1 MKEDDGPKKVA
12 ARTTVENI
20 RSRIGIAVSLVAAVE
35 FWGGIVLG
43 VLFAI
48 ALTVAA
54 IIAAIPVI
62 KSWFG

>member
-1 MKEDDGPKKVA
+1 MKEDDGPKKVG

-48 ALTVAA
+48 ALIVAA

>member
-35 FWGGIVLG
+35 FWGGVAIG

-48 ALTVAA
+48 AAIVAA
-54 IIAAIPVI
+54 MIVAIPIV
-62 KSWFG
+62 KSWIG

>member
-1 MKEDDGPKKVA
+1 MGEDGLPKKST
-12 ARTTVENI
+12 ARATVENI
-20 RSRIGIAVSLVAAVE
+20 KSWIGIAVGAVAAVE

-48 ALTVAA
+48 ALIVAA

>member
-1 MKEDDGPKKVA
+1 MKEDGGPKKVA

-48 ALTVAA
+48 ALIVAA